1 MKKIKVG
8 LIGCGAIGAR
18 LALSLQRHFSDYAQ
32 LAYICEHRTDK
43 ARQLLKKMQSRA
55 ELADFD
61 ETIEYS
67 DFLIEAASP
76 DAATGLIH
84 KAVPLGKTLLIMSA
98 GGLLHVN
105 PKWLAKY
112 PDALVLC
119 PSGAIAGIDG
129 VLAARESGPIQVKLI
144 TRKPPEAL
152 EGAPFFKGK
161 KIISLL
167 KGKIPKCV
175 FRGTAAEAIE
185 AFPKNIN
192 VSLILSLAGAGAEKT
207 KVEIWTAR
215 GWTKNEHEFHVSGKF
230 GKLECRAV
238 NVPSPDNPKTSYLA
252 VLSAIAMMRKY
263 FSSVKI
269 GT

>member
-1 MKKIKVG
+1 MKKVKVG

-18 LALSLQRHFSDYAQ
+18 LAQSIQTHFSEFAQ

-43 ARQLLKKMQSRA
+43 ARQLLKKMNSRA

-76 DAATGLIH
+76 DLATNLIS
-84 KAVPLGKTLLIMSA
+84 KAVPLGKSMLIMSV
-98 GGLLHVN
+98 GGLLAVS
-105 PKWLAKY
+105 PRWLRKY
-112 PDALVLC
+112 PESLVLC
-119 PSGAIAGIDG
+119 PSGAVAGIDG
-129 VLAARESGPIQVKLI
+129 VLAARESGPLKVKLI

-152 EGAPFFKGK
+152 EGAPYFKGK
-161 KIISLL
+161 RVAGLL
-167 KGKIPKCV
+167 KGREPVCL
-175 FRGTAAEAIE
+175 FRGTAEKAVEG
-185 AFPKNIN
+185 FPKNIN
-192 VSLILSLAGAGAEKT
+192 VSMILSLAGAGAKKT

-215 GWTKNEHEFHVSGKF
+215 GWDRNEHEIQVEGKF
-230 GKLECRAV
+230 GKIECRTN

-252 VLSAIAMMRKY
+252 VLSAIACLRKY
-263 FSSVKI
+263 FYSVKI